1 MSTVLRGYER
11 REGQFVIEK
20 TGEVK
25 QYDNYLLHF
34 TSDDRE
40 EVTGLFC
47 GSVKCKTGQFQLVG
61 ANTLEECINQEVMFV
76 MDMTE
81 STPTVGAIVL
91 VPSSGGGKT

>member
-11 REGQFVIEK
+11 REGQFLIEK

-25 QYDNYLLHF
+25 QYDNYMLHF

-61 ANTLEECINQEVMFV
+61 ANTLEECIDQEVMFV

>member
-1 MSTVLRGYER
+1 MSTVLRGYEQR
-11 REGQFVIEK
+11 KGQFVIEK

-25 QYDNYLLHF
+25 EYDNMMLHF

-47 GSVKCKTGQFQLVG
+47 GSVKCKSGQFQLVG
-61 ANTLEECINQEVMFV
+61 AENLDQCINKEVMFV

-81 STPTVGAIVL
+81 STPTVGSIVL
-91 VPSSGGGKT
+91 VPDKGGTK

>member
-11 REGQFVIEK
+11 KEGQFVIDK

-25 QYDNYLLHF
+25 EYDNTLLHF

-47 GSVKCKTGQFQLVG
+47 GSIKCKTGQFQLMG
-61 ANTLEECINQEVMFV
+61 AENLDQCLNREVMFV

-91 VPSSGGGKT
+91 VPDKGGKS

>member
-11 REGQFVIEK
+11 REGQFLIEK

-25 QYDNYLLHF
+25 QYDNYMLHF

-91 VPSSGGGKT
+91 VPSSGGGTT